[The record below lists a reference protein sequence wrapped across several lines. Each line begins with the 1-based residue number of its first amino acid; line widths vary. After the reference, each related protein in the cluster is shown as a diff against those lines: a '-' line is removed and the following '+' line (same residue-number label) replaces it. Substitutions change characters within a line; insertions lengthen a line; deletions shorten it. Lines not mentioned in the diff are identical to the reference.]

1 MEEDKKG
8 KCDACGIIY
17 TKEVYDLSGSNPNK
31 WGLYFAC
38 CPRCGYNP
46 NINKDVEELIEISV
60 SAEIKNGKVE
70 LNYKE
75 LADIID
81 KEFLDS
87 LKKHA
92 KEKKIFDS
100 MHNFFLQIHPL
111 VCNNLK
117 ARFGSGGKLIYN
129 CKELSDLV
137 NKKII
142 EYWPIPR
149 GKK

>member
-1 MEEDKKG
+1 MEDKKG

-31 WGLYFAC
+31 WGYKFAF
-38 CPRCGYNP
+38 CPRCGYDP
-46 NINKDVEELIEISV
+46 DIERDIEELIKISV
-60 SAEIKNGKVE
+60 SAEIKEGKVE

-75 LADIID
+75 LTDIID
-81 KEFLDS
+81 KEFSDS

-111 VCNNLK
+111 IYNNLK
-117 ARFGSGGKLIYN
+117 AKFNSSGKLIYN
-129 CKELSDLV
+129 CDELSNLV

-142 EYWPIPR
+142 EYWPIPG